1 MNERK
6 RITFDFTIWT
16 VLSVAVLLRSLLAI
30 VVLAINSTSAAY
42 TPDSESYLIT
52 ARKLIESGQF
62 ATGLQPEIFRT
73 PGYPLLLIPGILLGQ
88 QEIVA
93 IFIQIML
100 SCFTIFLIYKIAL
113 AIWGESKI
121 ATFCALLYAVEPVSI
136 LWLILLMP
144 ETLFTALI
152 TLFIYLLIKYFDE
165 KSWKQLLCAAITLAA
180 SIYVRPIGY
189 YLPLLIAAIL
199 LIGSLTTIQKNKI
212 LMIHACVFFLVAMGS
227 VGIWQVRNYVKTG
240 YSGFA
245 AVSDYNLY
253 CYNGVSVIAK
263 QQKIAF
269 EEMAKHFGCDNP
281 ANYLKFNPE
290 QQEWGQSKIYRYMGK
305 EGKKMIMSNTWDAS
319 IIHLEGT
326 IRTLIETP
334 AKLYLKRFTRQR
346 NPAFS
351 PSSQIP
357 KFLTNQTTLRAIFSD
372 FSRSPLLFFADLSL
386 LLISAAY
393 LLGVTAALLSRW
405 TIFTVIAR
413 NEAIPKPCDCFI
425 PRNDTMAFIYV
436 HLLSSNFLKNRAMIT
451 LVSIAAYFLAV
462 SGGIVGSHRFR
473 LPITP
478 IICLLAGYGLWLIV
492 DNIKQKNIQQ

>member
-6 RITFDFTIWT
+6 KIAFNFTIWA
-16 VLSVAVLLRSLLAI
+16 VLTLAFLLRSLLTI
-30 VVLAINSTSAAY
+30 VVLAINHTSAAY
-42 TPDSESYLIT
+42 TPDTESYLIT

-62 ATGLQPEIFRT
+62 ATSVQPEIFRT

-136 LWLILLMP
+136 LCQTLLMP

-152 TLFIYLLIKYFDE
+152 TLFIYLLIKYFDR
-165 KSWKQLLCAAITLAA
+165 KSWQLLLCAAITLAA
-180 SIYVRPIGY
+180 SIYVRPIAY
-189 YLPLLIAAIL
+189 YLPFLVAVIL
-199 LIGSLTTIQKNKI
+199 LIGSLRNFQKNKI
-212 LMIHACVFFLVAMGS
+212 LIIHAFVFFLVAMGS
-227 VGIWQVRNYVKTG
+227 VGIWQIRNYIKTG
-240 YSGFA
+240 YSGFSA
-245 AVSDYNLY
+245 ISDYNLY
-253 CYNGVSVIAK
+253 CYNGLSVLAK
-263 QQKIAF
+263 QQKITY
-269 EEMAKHFGCDNP
+269 EEMAEQFGCNNP
-281 ANYLKFNPE
+281 AKYLKFHPE
-290 QQEWGQSKIYRYMGK
+290 QEKWSQSQVYRYMGK
-305 EGKKMIMSNTWDAS
+305 EGKKMLVSNTWDAS
-319 IIHLEGT
+319 IIHIEGS
-326 IRTLIETP
+326 IRTLVETP

-346 NPAFS
+346 NPALS

-357 KFLTNQTTLRAIFSD
+357 KFLTCQTTWRAIFSN
-372 FSRSPLLFFADLSL
+372 FRRSPLLFFADLSL
-386 LLISAAY
+386 LLISAVY
-393 LLGVTAALLSRW
+393 LLGVIAA
-405 TIFTVIAR
+405 
-413 NEAIPKPCDCFI
+413 
-425 PRNDTMAFIYV
+425 
-436 HLLSSNFLKNRAMIT
+436 LLSSNFLKNRAMIT

-462 SGGIVGSHRFR
+462 SGGVAGGYRFR

>member
-1 MNERK
+1 MKNIK
-6 RITFDFTIWT
+6 IYGFNFTIWA
-16 VLSVAVLLRSLLAI
+16 VLTLAFLLRSLLTI
-30 VVLAINSTSAAY
+30 VVLAINNTSGAY
-42 TPDSESYLIT
+42 TLDTESYLIT

-62 ATGLQPEIFRT
+62 TNSVQPEIFRT

-88 QEIVA
+88 QELVA

-136 LWLILLMP
+136 LWLTMLMP

-152 TLFIYLLIKYFDE
+152 TLFMYLLIKYFTE
-165 KSWKQLLCAAITLAA
+165 KSWKYLLCAAITLAA

-212 LMIHACVFFLVAMGS
+212 LIIHACVFFLVAMGS

-269 EEMAKHFGCDNP
+269 EQMAEQFGCDNP
-281 ANYLKFNPE
+281 ANYLKFHPE

-326 IRTLIETP
+326 IRTLIQTP
-334 AKLYLKRFTRQR
+334 AKMYIEKFTWQS
-346 NPAFS
+346 NPGIS
-351 PSSQIP
+351 LSYQIP
-357 KFLTNQTTLRAIFSD
+357 KILTGQKTWRVVFSNVL
-372 FSRSPLLFFADLSL
+372 RSPLIFFSDSSL
-386 LLISAAY
+386 LLISAVY
-393 LLGVTAALLSRW
+393 LLGVIAA
-405 TIFTVIAR
+405 
-413 NEAIPKPCDCFI
+413 
-425 PRNDTMAFIYV
+425 
-436 HLLSSNFLKNRAMIT
+436 LLSSNFVKNRAMIT

-462 SGGIVGSHRFR
+462 SGGVAGGYRFR
-473 LPITP
+473 LPILP
-478 IICLLAGYGLWLIV
+478 IICLLGGYGLWLIV
-492 DNIKQKNIQQ
+492 DKIKHKNIQQESDI

>member
-6 RITFDFTIWT
+6 RITFDFTIWA
-16 VLSVAVLLRSLLAI
+16 VLTLAFLLRSLLTI
-30 VVLAINSTSAAY
+30 VVLAINHTSAAY
-42 TPDSESYLIT
+42 TPDTESYLIT

-62 ATGLQPEIFRT
+62 ANSVQPEIFRT
-73 PGYPLLLIPGILLGQ
+73 PGYSLLLIPGILLGQ
-88 QEIVA
+88 QELVA

-121 ATFCALLYAVEPVSI
+121 ATFCALLYTVEPVSI
-136 LWLILLMP
+136 LWLTLLMP

-152 TLFIYLLIKYFDE
+152 TLFMYLLIKYFDE
-165 KSWKQLLCAAITLAA
+165 KSWKHLLCAAITLAA

-189 YLPLLIAAIL
+189 YLPFLIAAIL

-253 CYNGVSVIAK
+253 CYNGVSIIAK

-281 ANYLKFNPE
+281 ANYLNFHPE

-319 IIHLEGT
+319 IVHLEGT
-326 IRTLIETP
+326 LRTLIETP

-346 NPAFS
+346 NPALS
-351 PSSQIP
+351 PSYQIP
-357 KFLTNQTTLRAIFSD
+357 KVLTGQTSWKAIFSD
-372 FSRSPLLFFADLSL
+372 FHLSPLLFFADLSL
-386 LLISAAY
+386 SLISAVY
-393 LLGVTAALLSRW
+393 LLGVIAA
-405 TIFTVIAR
+405 
-413 NEAIPKPCDCFI
+413 
-425 PRNDTMAFIYV
+425 
-436 HLLSSNFLKNRAMIT
+436 LLSSNFLKNRAMIT

-462 SGGIVGSHRFR
+462 SGGVAGGYRFR
-473 LPITP
+473 LPILP

-492 DNIKQKNIQQ
+492 DKIKQKNIQEEGDI

>member
-1 MNERK
+1 MKTTKIDGFN
-6 RITFDFTIWT
+6 FTIRG
-16 VLSVAVLLRSLLAI
+16 VLTIGFLLRCLLTI
-30 VVLAINSTSAAY
+30 VVLAINHTSAAY
-42 TPDSESYLIT
+42 TLDTESYLIT

-62 ATGLQPEIFRT
+62 ANSVQPEIFRT

-88 QEIVA
+88 QELVT
-93 IFIQIML
+93 IFIQILL

-136 LWLILLMP
+136 LWLTLLMP

-152 TLFIYLLIKYFDE
+152 TLFMYLLIKYLTE
-165 KSWKQLLCAAITLAA
+165 KSWKHLLCAAITLAA

-189 YLPLLIAAIL
+189 YLPFLIAAIL
-199 LIGSLTTIQKNKI
+199 LIDSVTKIQKNKI

-263 QQKIAF
+263 QKNITF
-269 EEMAKHFGCDNP
+269 EEMAEQLGCNNP
-281 ANYLKFNPE
+281 AKYLKFHPE
-290 QQEWGQSKIYRYMGK
+290 QQTWSQSKIYRHMGK

-326 IRTLIETP
+326 LRTLIETP

-346 NPAFS
+346 NLALS

-357 KFLTNQTTLRAIFSD
+357 KFLTGQTSWKAIFSN
-372 FSRSPLLFFADLSL
+372 FHLSPLLFFSDLSL
-386 LLISAAY
+386 LLISGVY
-393 LLGVTAALLSRW
+393 LLGVTAA
-405 TIFTVIAR
+405 
-413 NEAIPKPCDCFI
+413 
-425 PRNDTMAFIYV
+425 
-436 HLLSSNFLKNRAMIT
+436 LLSSNFLKNRAMIT

-462 SGGIVGSHRFR
+462 SGGVAGGYRFR
-473 LPITP
+473 LAIMP

-492 DNIKQKNIQQ
+492 DKIKPKNIKE